1 MRIRSHLFLMA
12 AVALIPGFFAAAV
25 AIEKVREGERQAA
38 LRGLR
43 ETVRATALLVDGE
56 IQRSVGAMGALGNSE
71 NLKTRNL
78 AAFYAQAAAIDQP
91 PNVWTLLLD
100 ETGTQILN
108 TAVPFGTPP
117 PPPVA
122 GERVAQ
128 VLATQR
134 ILVSDLIV
142 DPDTGKRLTTVYV
155 PAKASMG
162 TPYVVAQAFSVDH
175 WKTAAMQPR
184 GQSDWV
190 VAVID
195 RTGKFISRSR
205 KADELL
211 GRQARPELVAA
222 AAASNDGLIR
232 HKTLEDID
240 SYDAFTHS
248 TLTGWTIA
256 VAAPVETIEASARQ
270 AVAWLAA
277 GVVTA
282 LAVATAMALLLGRI
296 FMRAMNSASEAARKL
311 GQGEQP
317 ATPLTA
323 LREVNALNG
332 ALASAG
338 RLIAAERKSRELV
351 EADRILLLKNETAA
365 REAAQ
370 GQNAA
375 KDQFLALLGH
385 ELRNPLAAIAG
396 AAEALAKGPAERA
409 ASDRFLKIIQRQN
422 RHLAH
427 IVDDLLEVS
436 RLLSGKIV
444 LDSVA
449 LDLAE
454 CVRNCV
460 DALRASER
468 AAGHLLLVDAQEVWV
483 HGDLVRVEQ
492 IVNNLVI
499 NALKYSDSGSE
510 VRIRV
515 RATGGKARIEVTDF
529 GVGIGPELMPHIFEP
544 FVQGAAA
551 HGQQTGGLGIGLA
564 LVKQLVGLHGGEVV
578 ANSGGAGTGCTFV
591 VTLPRVAA
599 ARAEVERKSAGG
611 LSRCRVLLVE
621 DNADVRESTAQ
632 LLCIMGYEV
641 VGAGN
646 GDEAMTAVADRVPD
660 VIVMDVG
667 LPGRDGYQ
675 IATELRQLPRL
686 RHVPLIAVTGYGQA
700 RDRDRACAAGFDAHL
715 VKPVDPELL
724 AQAIEDQLVRR
735 VGATS

>member
-12 AVALIPGFFAAAV
+12 AVVLIPGFLAAAV

-56 IQRSVGAMGALGNSE
+56 IQRSVGALGALGNSQ
-71 NLKTRNL
+71 NLKTGNL
-78 AAFYAQAAAIDQP
+78 AAFYEQAAAIDQP
-91 PNVWTLLLD
+91 PDVWTLLLD

-117 PPPVA
+117 PAPLA

-128 VLATQR
+128 VLATKR
-134 ILVSDLIV
+134 LLVTDLIV
-142 DPDTGKRLTTVYV
+142 GPATGKLVTTVYV
-155 PAKASMG
+155 PAKASIG
-162 TPYVVAQAFSVDH
+162 KPYVVAQAFSVDH
-175 WKTAAMQPR
+175 WKSAAMQPR
-184 GQSDWV
+184 GQSDWI
-190 VAVID
+190 VAVVD
-195 RTGKFISRSR
+195 RTGKFISRSQ
-205 KADELL
+205 KADQLL

-222 AAASNDGLIR
+222 AAASNEGLIR
-232 HKTLEDID
+232 HKTLEGID

-248 TLTGWTIA
+248 ALTGWTIA
-256 VAAPVETIEASARQ
+256 VAAPVETIEASATQ
-270 AVAWLAA
+270 AVAWLAG
-277 GVVTA
+277 GVATA
-282 LAVATAMALLLGRI
+282 LTVATAMGLLLGRI
-296 FMRAMNSASEAARKL
+296 FIQAMDTASEAARRL
-311 GQGEQP
+311 GKGEQP
-317 ATPLTA
+317 ATPHTA
-323 LREVNALNG
+323 LHEVNALNG
-332 ALASAG
+332 ALADAG

-351 EADRILLLKNETAA
+351 EADRIVLLKNETAA

-370 GQNAA
+370 SQNAA

-385 ELRNPLAAIAG
+385 ELRNPLAAISG
-396 AAEALAKGPAERA
+396 AAEALAKGPAEGA
-409 ASDRFLKIIQRQN
+409 TPDRFLKIIQRQN

-468 AAGHLLLVDAQEVWV
+468 ATDHILVVDAEEVWV
-483 HGDLVRVEQ
+483 HGDPVRMEQ
-492 IVNNLVI
+492 IVNNLVA

-510 VRIRV
+510 VRVRV
-515 RATGGKARIEVTDF
+515 RAIGGEARIEVTDF

-544 FVQGAAA
+544 FVQGPAAR
-551 HGQQTGGLGIGLA
+551 GQQAGGLGIGRA
-564 LVKQLVGLHGGEVV
+564 LVQQLVGLHGGQVV
-578 ANSGGAGTGCTFV
+578 ANSDGAGTGCTFV
-591 VTLPRVAA
+591 VTLPRAEA
-599 ARAEVERKSAGG
+599 ARVEEARKGARSA
-611 LSRCRVLLVE
+611 SRCRVLLVE
-621 DNADVRESTAQ
+621 DNADVRESTAE
-632 LLCIMGYEV
+632 LLRIMGYEV
-641 VGAGN
+641 AEAGN
-646 GDEAMTAVADRVPD
+646 GDEALIAAADRMPD

-667 LPGRDGYQ
+667 LPGRDGYR
-675 IATELRQLPRL
+675 IATDLRQLPRL

-700 RDRDRACAAGFDAHL
+700 RDKDRASAAGFDAHL

-724 AQAIEDQLVRR
+724 AQAIENQLARR
-735 VGATS
+735 VAAAS